1 MILELLSCLSF
12 ESSIFFSETVVILR
26 CLIRPFT
33 FTPLAL
39 SSSDYQIFFQLYY
52 RSSDMST
59 SPYCP
64 TKTLETKTKQ
74 YQSLYIFLYQT
85 TMLFVTM
92 SFSNTFSLET
102 FLKRLFS
109 GKIILI
115 CNAFFILSLYSINNC
130 KGR

>member
-59 SPYCP
+59 SPYFP
-64 TKTLETKTKQ
+64 TKTKQ

-102 FLKRLFS
+102 FLKRLFY